1 MSLICSGTVTSVD
14 GDTGAGDRGT
24 HSCPSS
30 PTETECSSGFSTLR
44 RRSVNVTEKVRQ
56 NKDGS
61 KIQVVRESA
70 VATSSRT
77 DFRHCR
83 HCMAEDGKDGL
94 LVQRPLGTCSS
105 HTYSVGRCLIPPPA
119 LLPR

>member
-14 GDTGAGDRGT
+14 DADTRAT

-70 VATSSRT
+70 VATSSSKEPT
-77 DFRHCR
+77 
-83 HCMAEDGKDGL
+83 
-94 LVQRPLGTCSS
+94 Q
-105 HTYSVGRCLIPPPA
+105 SVTFQQNSFVYINGSPEPGSGGRLSGCGGPGWAGRVNLF
-119 LLPR
+119 